1 MSEENTKDVAEA
13 ESKEDDKLTKDFA
26 LYKEYKLKYPIKRG
40 TKVIK
45 TLNIEVPTGKQ
56 LLALEGKDKIYE
68 VIASIVSMC
77 SKDDKFTE
85 GEVLDFKSPDLN
97 ALIEVLEDFLQ

>member
-1 MSEENTKDVAEA
+1 MSEENIKEVADT
-13 ESKEDDKLTKDFA
+13 ESKEDNKIEKEFA

-45 TLNIEVPTGKQ
+45 TLTIEVPTGNQ

-77 SKDDKFTE
+77 SKDDKFTVN
-85 GEVLDFKSPDLN
+85 EVLDFKSPDLN